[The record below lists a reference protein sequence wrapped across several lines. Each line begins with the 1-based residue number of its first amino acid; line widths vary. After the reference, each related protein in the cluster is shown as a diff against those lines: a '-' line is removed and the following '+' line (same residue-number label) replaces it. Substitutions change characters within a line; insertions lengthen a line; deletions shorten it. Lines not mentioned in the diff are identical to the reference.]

1 MCSLVTAEC
10 FTLLSISTYFTQVD
24 GLTRDAGRLASENNQ
39 LHLQLLAGADAADKA
54 DREHY
59 QQVKKLEGQITELA
73 CWKHQ
78 TSGRFQTLEQENAGL
93 RAKVEE
99 ILRLGE
105 KYPRREPPA
114 TDSWLLYAYPAL
126 PCTP

>member
-1 MCSLVTAEC
+1 M
-10 FTLLSISTYFTQVD
+10 D

-39 LHLQLLAGADAADKA
+39 LHLQLLKAADVADKT

-59 QQVKKLEGQITELA
+59 QEIKRFEGQVTELS

-78 TSGRFQTLEQENAGL
+78 TAGRFHILEQENAGL

-105 KYPRREPPA
+105 KYPRRKAKHSAILPGQTFTLAP
-114 TDSWLLYAYPAL
+114 DLLS
-126 PCTP
+126 T

>member
-1 MCSLVTAEC
+1 M
-10 FTLLSISTYFTQVD
+10 
-24 GLTRDAGRLASENNQ
+24 TRDAGRLASENNQ
-39 LHLQLLAGADAADKA
+39 LHLQLLKAADVADKA

-59 QQVKKLEGQITELA
+59 QQVKRLEAQVTELS

-78 TSGRFQTLEQENAGL
+78 TAGRFHTLEHENAGL

-105 KYPRREPPA
+105 KYPRREA
-114 TDSWLLYAYPAL
+114 KAMLF
-126 PCTP
+126 

>member
-1 MCSLVTAEC
+1 M
-10 FTLLSISTYFTQVD
+10 
-24 GLTRDAGRLASENNQ
+24 TRDAGRLASENNQ
-39 LHLQLLAGADAADKA
+39 LHLQLLKASDAADKA

-59 QQVKKLEGQITELA
+59 QQIKKLEGRITELA
-73 CWKHQ
+73 CWKQQ

-105 KYPRREPPA
+105 RHPRRESTCQGYPCA
-114 TDSWLLYAYPAL
+114 TISADDWHIMGVSLLP
-126 PCTP
+126 